1 MKYFFKL
8 NGLSILYALM
18 IFIPLELMIN
28 VYRISRIT
36 NWNIGTVN
44 MLTGITIIVEFI
56 VGTILLFF
64 LTKKWMKGRKSSFG
78 TAILWIPYFVL
89 FVYILAS
96 LFPVTY
102 EGDIPSSATGLLA
115 IGALIAF
122 PFYVLIVNSMGITSK
137 RNK

>member
-102 EGDIPSSATGLLA
+102 EGDVPSSATGLLA

>member
-1 MKYFFKL
+1 
-8 NGLSILYALM
+8 
-18 IFIPLELMIN
+18 
-28 VYRISRIT
+28 
-36 NWNIGTVN
+36 
-44 MLTGITIIVEFI
+44 
-56 VGTILLFF
+56 
-64 LTKKWMKGRKSSFG
+64 MKGRKSSFG

-102 EGDIPSSATGLLA
+102 EGDVPSSATGLLA

>member
-1 MKYFFKL
+1 
-8 NGLSILYALM
+8 M

-64 LTKKWMKGRKSSFG
+64 LTKKVDERSKIEFWDGYSLDSIFCAICLHPRLSISSN
-78 TAILWIPYFVL
+78 I
-89 FVYILAS
+89 
-96 LFPVTY
+96 
-102 EGDIPSSATGLLA
+102 
-115 IGALIAF
+115 
-122 PFYVLIVNSMGITSK
+122 
-137 RNK
+137 

>member
-1 MKYFFKL
+1 
-8 NGLSILYALM
+8 M

-102 EGDIPSSATGLLA
+102 EGDVPSSATGLLA